1 MGGECLEESHG
12 SSPEGHLNDQWD
24 CGDSAFQH
32 HKDVEEVWMVVW
44 SCLELQGHHRRT
56 NW

>member
-1 MGGECLEESHG
+1 MREECLEESHG